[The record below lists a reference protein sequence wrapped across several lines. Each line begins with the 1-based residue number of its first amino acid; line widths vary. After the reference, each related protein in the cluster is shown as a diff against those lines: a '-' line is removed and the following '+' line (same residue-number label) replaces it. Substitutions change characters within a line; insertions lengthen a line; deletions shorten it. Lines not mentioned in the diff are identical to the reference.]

1 MATRLEKLM
10 FRIGVKD
17 DASDPVGKLQKA
29 LRSTSRMSK
38 QAWGQ
43 LAGGAMTAAGAGLAL
58 EGMVSPAL
66 DLNRALADVSSLDV
80 DAKGLKLLDA
90 TAKQYAMSYGGTAAE
105 FVASSY
111 AIQSGIAGLDAS
123 QLADFTRASNVLA
136 KATKADAATMTNYAG
151 TMYGIFKQQAD
162 AQGKSSWIEDVAG
175 KSAYAIQIFKTSGT
189 EMSAAFTALGANAT
203 SSGIKLEEQ
212 MAILGKLQATM
223 SGSEAGTK
231 YKAFLA
237 GVGQAQKELGLKFTD
252 GQGRMLPVLQILD
265 KLKKKY
271 GALDVLADS
280 DLIKKAFGSDEAVS
294 MLKLLIQDTGGLADN
309 IKALEDIKGMG
320 KAEAMARKMVDPFHK
335 LNAALNTVSAAWWQ
349 KLLPP
354 VNDAVEV
361 FNRFM
366 GKVLWFIDT
375 FPNITRQLGYAVLAF
390 SGLAIV
396 GGAWNVVMG
405 LSKLGILGLFNP
417 IKKLVNLFKKTGGI
431 ILKLKGPLMAIGG
444 WAKGG
449 LGTLLNLFGK
459 LFGPAGRLAF
469 LFAQLRLRLS
479 LVASLIM
486 QKGAVAFTKLGSL
499 LLTAARGFWAM
510 SAALLANPVF
520 WIVAGVIVLIA
531 AVAGLIIYWDELK
544 AAFGDTW
551 WGQAIIQ
558 IVQDIC
564 NWWDRLTKAFSS
576 GSWSGVF
583 IELINA
589 VTAPL
594 RKFLELVGWALEKV
608 GLIDSDSSFYAMT
621 KPLDEKTFETV
632 GKLAGGT
639 DYLSGMPGTY
649 VPVGAGYAAAVH
661 PEATPPGGSLFRFQ
675 TPDYTAGMPG
685 TYASTVGQASPERA
699 GIPAL
704 NAPRTLDVPRG
715 GLMSAVTNATTN
727 NTQNKNRSITIGTA
741 NFTLTDGKTVE
752 DIAEEFGLAMP

>member
-17 DASDPVGKLQKA
+17 DASGPVGKLQKA

-175 KSAYAIQIFKTSGT
+175 KSAYAIQIFKTNGT

-252 GQGRMLPVLQILD
+252 GQGHMLPVLQILD

-271 GALDVLADS
+271 GSLKVLADS

-294 MLKLLIQDTGGLADN
+294 MLKLLIQDTGGLATN

-375 FPNITRQLGYAVLAF
+375 FPNITRQLGYLTLLVTGVAGLRGIFGVLA
-390 SGLAIV
+390 
-396 GGAWNVVMG
+396 G

-417 IKKLVNLFKKTGGI
+417 LRGGWKFLKKFKGG

-499 LLTAARGFWAM
+499 LLTVARGFWAM

-576 GSWSGVF
+576 GSWFSVF

-594 RKFLELVGWALEKV
+594 RKFLDLVGWALEKV

-632 GKLAGGT
+632 DKLAGGT

-649 VPVGAGYAAAVH
+649 AFAGPP
-661 PEATPPGGSLFRFQ
+661 PESGS
-675 TPDYTAGMPG
+675 
-685 TYASTVGQASPERA
+685 
-699 GIPAL
+699 IPAL

-715 GLMSAVTNATTN
+715 GLMSTVTNATTN

>member
-1 MATRLEKLM
+1 MATKLEKLM

-17 DASDPVGKLQKA
+17 DASGPVGKLQKA

-43 LAGGAMTAAGAGLAL
+43 LAGGAMTVAGAGLAL

-280 DLIKKAFGSDEAVS
+280 DLIKKAFGFGRGRIHAQAAHTGHGRAGRQHQGAGRHQGHGEGGGYGPEDGRSLPQAERRAQHGVGGMVAEAPPARERCGRGFQPLHGQGAVVHRHLPEHHAPAWVS
-294 MLKLLIQDTGGLADN
+294 SRLSVSLVRRGVRGLFNVVAGLA
-309 IKALEDIKGMG
+309 
-320 KAEAMARKMVDPFHK
+320 
-335 LNAALNTVSAAWWQ
+335 
-349 KLLPP
+349 
-354 VNDAVEV
+354 
-361 FNRFM
+361 
-366 GKVLWFIDT
+366 
-375 FPNITRQLGYAVLAF
+375 
-390 SGLAIV
+390 
-396 GGAWNVVMG
+396 
-405 LSKLGILGLFNP
+405 KLGVLGLFNP
-417 IKKLVNLFKKTGGI
+417 FSKLIGFLFGTKAAGTGAAGGVGGLVNIFGALKKAWLLFNSAILGTPVGWILIGLIAVIAALAINWEDFKK
-431 ILKLKGPLMAIGG
+431 
-444 WAKGG
+444 
-449 LGTLLNLFGK
+449 N
-459 LFGPAGRLAF
+459 
-469 LFAQLRLRLS
+469 
-479 LVASLIM
+479 
-486 QKGAVAFTKLGSL
+486 
-499 LLTAARGFWAM
+499 
-510 SAALLANPVF
+510 
-520 WIVAGVIVLIA
+520 
-531 AVAGLIIYWDELK
+531 
-544 AAFGDTW
+544 FGDTAF
-551 WGQAIIQ
+551 GSAVIQ
-558 IVQDIC
+558 MVQDVC
-564 NWWDRLTKAFSS
+564 AWWDRLTNAFSERKLVRRS
-576 GSWSGVF
+576 SLR
-583 IELINA
+583 LINA

-632 GKLAGGT
+632 GKLAGSLERRLP
-639 DYLSGMPGTY
+639 DYLSGCREPIPRFPKDTPRRRSSRPREGLVLSSGGTRRLHD
-649 VPVGAGYAAAVH
+649 AG
-661 PEATPPGGSLFRFQ
+661 TLGFRRLS
-675 TPDYTAGMPG
+675 PDT
-685 TYASTVGQASPERA
+685 
-699 GIPAL
+699 GIPQL
-704 NAPRTLDVPRG
+704 VPLSRG
-715 GLMSAVTNATTN
+715 CSTGAY
-727 NTQNKNRSITIGTA
+727 
-741 NFTLTDGKTVE
+741 
-752 DIAEEFGLAMP
+752 

>member
-1 MATRLEKLM
+1 MATKLEKLM

-17 DASDPVGKLQKA
+17 DASGPVGKLQKA

-271 GALDVLADS
+271 GSLDVLADS

-375 FPNITRQLGYAVLAF
+375 FPNITRQLGYLTLLVTGVAGLRGIFGVLA
-390 SGLAIV
+390 
-396 GGAWNVVMG
+396 G

-417 IKKLVNLFKKTGGI
+417 LRGGWTFLKKFKSG

-444 WAKGG
+444 WAKG
-449 LGTLLNLFGK
+449 
-459 LFGPAGRLAF
+459 AW
-469 LFAQLRLRLS
+469 
-479 LVASLIM
+479 V
-486 QKGAVAFTKLGSL
+486 
-499 LLTAARGFWAM
+499 
-510 SAALLANPVF
+510 
-520 WIVAGVIVLIA
+520 
-531 AVAGLIIYWDELK
+531 
-544 AAFGDTW
+544 
-551 WGQAIIQ
+551 
-558 IVQDIC
+558 
-564 NWWDRLTKAFSS
+564 
-576 GSWSGVF
+576 
-583 IELINA
+583 
-589 VTAPL
+589 
-594 RKFLELVGWALEKV
+594 
-608 GLIDSDSSFYAMT
+608 
-621 KPLDEKTFETV
+621 
-632 GKLAGGT
+632 
-639 DYLSGMPGTY
+639 
-649 VPVGAGYAAAVH
+649 
-661 PEATPPGGSLFRFQ
+661 
-675 TPDYTAGMPG
+675 
-685 TYASTVGQASPERA
+685 
-699 GIPAL
+699 
-704 NAPRTLDVPRG
+704 
-715 GLMSAVTNATTN
+715 
-727 NTQNKNRSITIGTA
+727 RS
-741 NFTLTDGKTVE
+741 
-752 DIAEEFGLAMP
+752 

>member
-17 DASDPVGKLQKA
+17 DASGPVGKLQKA

-90 TAKQYAMSYGGTAAE
+90 MAKQYAMSYGGTAAE

-111 AIQSGIAGLDAS
+111 AIQSGISGLDAS

-151 TMYGIFKQQAD
+151 TMYGIFKRQAD
-162 AQGKSSWIEDVAG
+162 AQGKSAWIEDMAG

-203 SSGIKLEEQ
+203 SAGIKLEEQ

-271 GALDVLADS
+271 GSLDVLADS

-294 MLKLLIQDTGGLADN
+294 MLKLLIQDTGGLATN

-335 LNAALNTVSAAWWQ
+335 LNAALNTVAAAWWQ

-354 VNDAVEV
+354 VNDAVEA

-449 LGTLLNLFGK
+449 LGTLLNLF
-459 LFGPAGRLAF
+459 
-469 LFAQLRLRLS
+469 AQLRLRLS
-479 LVASLIM
+479 LVASLVM

-499 LLTAARGFWAM
+499 LLTVARGFWAM
-510 SAALLANPVF
+510 SAAMLTNPVF
-520 WIVAGVIVLIA
+520 WIVAGVVVLIA

-594 RKFLELVGWALEKV
+594 RKFLDLVGWALEKV

-649 VPVGAGYAAAVH
+649 AFAGPP
-661 PEATPPGGSLFRFQ
+661 PESGS
-675 TPDYTAGMPG
+675 
-685 TYASTVGQASPERA
+685 
-699 GIPAL
+699 IPTL

-715 GLMSAVTNATTN
+715 GLMSTVTNATTN

-752 DIAEEFGLAMP
+752 DVAEEFGLSIP

>member
-1 MATRLEKLM
+1 MATKLEKLM

-17 DASDPVGKLQKA
+17 DASGPVGKLQKA

-375 FPNITRQLGYAVLAF
+375 FPNITRQLGYIALTVSLSAVAF
-390 SGLAIV
+390 GLFNVVAGLA
-396 GGAWNVVMG
+396 
-405 LSKLGILGLFNP
+405 KLGVLGLFNP
-417 IKKLVNLFKKTGGI
+417 FSKLIGFLFGTKAAGTGAAGGVGGLVNIFGALKKAWLLFNSAILGTPVGWILIGLIAVIAALAINWEDFKK
-431 ILKLKGPLMAIGG
+431 
-444 WAKGG
+444 
-449 LGTLLNLFGK
+449 N
-459 LFGPAGRLAF
+459 
-469 LFAQLRLRLS
+469 
-479 LVASLIM
+479 
-486 QKGAVAFTKLGSL
+486 
-499 LLTAARGFWAM
+499 
-510 SAALLANPVF
+510 
-520 WIVAGVIVLIA
+520 
-531 AVAGLIIYWDELK
+531 
-544 AAFGDTW
+544 FGDTAF
-551 WGQAIIQ
+551 GSAVIQ
-558 IVQDIC
+558 MVQDVC
-564 NWWDRLTKAFSS
+564 AWWDRLTNAFSE
-576 GSWSGVF
+576 GSWSKIF
-583 IELINA
+583 IEIINA

-608 GLIDSDSSFYAMT
+608 GLIDKDSSFYGMT
-621 KPLDEKTFETV
+621 KPLDEKAFETV
-632 GKLAGGT
+632 GKVAGGLEMQT
-639 DYLSGMPGTY
+639 PDYLSGMPGTY
-649 VPVGAGYAAAVH
+649 SLLPQGY
-661 PEATPPGGSLFRFQ
+661 TPPEKPKTTGGTHSWFRMQ
-675 TPDYTAGMPG
+675 TPDYTMGVPSGSA
-685 TYASTVGQASPERA
+685 ALSPDR
-699 GIPAL
+699 GIPQKLVPTFQGMQYGSGLTATAGVLNRQGQTPAPSPAIASL

-715 GLMSAVTNATTN
+715 GLMSTVTSATTN

>member
-1 MATRLEKLM
+1 MATKLEKLM

-17 DASDPVGKLQKA
+17 DASGPVGKLQKA

-280 DLIKKAFGSDEAVS
+280 DLIKKAFGSDEAV
-294 MLKLLIQDTGGLADN
+294 D
-309 IKALEDIKGMG
+309 
-320 KAEAMARKMVDPFHK
+320 RK
-335 LNAALNTVSAAWWQ
+335 S
-349 KLLPP
+349 
-354 VNDAVEV
+354 
-361 FNRFM
+361 
-366 GKVLWFIDT
+366 
-375 FPNITRQLGYAVLAF
+375 
-390 SGLAIV
+390 
-396 GGAWNVVMG
+396 VV
-405 LSKLGILGLFNP
+405 
-417 IKKLVNLFKKTGGI
+417 
-431 ILKLKGPLMAIGG
+431 
-444 WAKGG
+444 
-449 LGTLLNLFGK
+449 
-459 LFGPAGRLAF
+459 
-469 LFAQLRLRLS
+469 
-479 LVASLIM
+479 
-486 QKGAVAFTKLGSL
+486 
-499 LLTAARGFWAM
+499 
-510 SAALLANPVF
+510 
-520 WIVAGVIVLIA
+520 
-531 AVAGLIIYWDELK
+531 
-544 AAFGDTW
+544 
-551 WGQAIIQ
+551 
-558 IVQDIC
+558 
-564 NWWDRLTKAFSS
+564 
-576 GSWSGVF
+576 
-583 IELINA
+583 
-589 VTAPL
+589 
-594 RKFLELVGWALEKV
+594 
-608 GLIDSDSSFYAMT
+608 
-621 KPLDEKTFETV
+621 
-632 GKLAGGT
+632 
-639 DYLSGMPGTY
+639 
-649 VPVGAGYAAAVH
+649 
-661 PEATPPGGSLFRFQ
+661 
-675 TPDYTAGMPG
+675 
-685 TYASTVGQASPERA
+685 
-699 GIPAL
+699 
-704 NAPRTLDVPRG
+704 
-715 GLMSAVTNATTN
+715 
-727 NTQNKNRSITIGTA
+727 
-741 NFTLTDGKTVE
+741 
-752 DIAEEFGLAMP
+752 

>member
-1 MATRLEKLM
+1 MATKLEKLM

-17 DASDPVGKLQKA
+17 DASGPVGKLQKA

-280 DLIKKAFGSDEAVS
+280 DLIKKAVGSDEAVS

-375 FPNITRQLGYAVLAF
+375 FPNITRQLGYIALTVSLSAVAF
-390 SGLAIV
+390 GLFNVVAGLA
-396 GGAWNVVMG
+396 
-405 LSKLGILGLFNP
+405 KLGVLGLFNP
-417 IKKLVNLFKKTGGI
+417 FSKLIGFLFGTKAAGTGAAGGVGGLVNIFGALKKAWLLFNSAILGTPVGWILIGLIAVIAALAINWEDFKK
-431 ILKLKGPLMAIGG
+431 
-444 WAKGG
+444 
-449 LGTLLNLFGK
+449 N
-459 LFGPAGRLAF
+459 
-469 LFAQLRLRLS
+469 
-479 LVASLIM
+479 
-486 QKGAVAFTKLGSL
+486 
-499 LLTAARGFWAM
+499 
-510 SAALLANPVF
+510 
-520 WIVAGVIVLIA
+520 
-531 AVAGLIIYWDELK
+531 
-544 AAFGDTW
+544 FGDTAF
-551 WGQAIIQ
+551 GSAVIQ
-558 IVQDIC
+558 MVQDVC
-564 NWWDRLTKAFSS
+564 AWWDRLTNAFSE
-576 GSWSGVF
+576 GSWSKIF
-583 IELINA
+583 IEIINA

-608 GLIDSDSSFYAMT
+608 GLIDKDSSFYGMT
-621 KPLDEKTFETV
+621 KPLDEKAFETV
-632 GKLAGGT
+632 GKVAGGLEMQT
-639 DYLSGMPGTY
+639 PDYLSGMPGTY
-649 VPVGAGYAAAVH
+649 SLLPQGY
-661 PEATPPGGSLFRFQ
+661 TPPEKPKTTGGTHSWFRMQ
-675 TPDYTAGMPG
+675 TPDYTMGVPSGSA
-685 TYASTVGQASPERA
+685 ALSPDR
-699 GIPAL
+699 GIPQKLVPTFQGMQYGSGLTATAGVLNRQGQTPAPSPAIASL

-715 GLMSAVTNATTN
+715 GIM
-727 NTQNKNRSITIGTA
+727 RSITNTTNSNTNNQNQTVNIGSQ
-741 NFTLTDGKTVE
+741 NFTIEGEIKDEKLREYIELG
-752 DIAEEFGLAMP
+752 IM

>member
-1 MATRLEKLM
+1 MATKLEKLM

-17 DASDPVGKLQKA
+17 DASGPVGKLQKA

-375 FPNITRQLGYAVLAF
+375 FPNITRQLGYVALTVSLSAVAF
-390 SGLAIV
+390 GLFNVVAGLA
-396 GGAWNVVMG
+396 
-405 LSKLGILGLFNP
+405 KLGVLGLFNP
-417 IKKLVNLFKKTGGI
+417 FSKLIGFLFGTKAAGTGAAGGVGGLVNIFGALKKAWLLFNSAILGTPVGWILIGLIAVIAALAINWEDFKK
-431 ILKLKGPLMAIGG
+431 
-444 WAKGG
+444 
-449 LGTLLNLFGK
+449 N
-459 LFGPAGRLAF
+459 
-469 LFAQLRLRLS
+469 
-479 LVASLIM
+479 
-486 QKGAVAFTKLGSL
+486 
-499 LLTAARGFWAM
+499 
-510 SAALLANPVF
+510 
-520 WIVAGVIVLIA
+520 
-531 AVAGLIIYWDELK
+531 
-544 AAFGDTW
+544 FGDTAF
-551 WGQAIIQ
+551 GSAVIQ
-558 IVQDIC
+558 MVQDVC
-564 NWWDRLTKAFSS
+564 AWWDRLTNAFSE
-576 GSWSGVF
+576 GSWSKIF
-583 IELINA
+583 IEIINA

-608 GLIDSDSSFYAMT
+608 GLIDKDSSFYGMT
-621 KPLDEKTFETV
+621 KPLDEKAFETV
-632 GKLAGGT
+632 GKVAGGLEMQT
-639 DYLSGMPGTY
+639 PDYLSGMPGTY
-649 VPVGAGYAAAVH
+649 SPLPQGY
-661 PEATPPGGSLFRFQ
+661 TPPEKPKTTGGTHSWFRMQ
-675 TPDYTAGMPG
+675 TPDYTMGVPSGSA
-685 TYASTVGQASPERA
+685 ALSPDR
-699 GIPAL
+699 GIPQKLVHTFQGMQYGSGLTTTAGVLNRQGQTPAPSPAIASL

-715 GLMSAVTNATTN
+715 GIM
-727 NTQNKNRSITIGTA
+727 RSITNTTNSNTNNQNQTVNIGSQ
-741 NFTLTDGKTVE
+741 NFTIEGEIKDEKLREYIELG
-752 DIAEEFGLAMP
+752 IM

>member
-1 MATRLEKLM
+1 
-10 FRIGVKD
+10 
-17 DASDPVGKLQKA
+17 
-29 LRSTSRMSK
+29 
-38 QAWGQ
+38 
-43 LAGGAMTAAGAGLAL
+43 
-58 EGMVSPAL
+58 
-66 DLNRALADVSSLDV
+66 
-80 DAKGLKLLDA
+80 
-90 TAKQYAMSYGGTAAE
+90 
-105 FVASSY
+105 
-111 AIQSGIAGLDAS
+111 
-123 QLADFTRASNVLA
+123 
-136 KATKADAATMTNYAG
+136 
-151 TMYGIFKQQAD
+151 
-162 AQGKSSWIEDVAG
+162 
-175 KSAYAIQIFKTSGT
+175 
-189 EMSAAFTALGANAT
+189 
-203 SSGIKLEEQ
+203 
-212 MAILGKLQATM
+212 
-223 SGSEAGTK
+223 
-231 YKAFLA
+231 
-237 GVGQAQKELGLKFTD
+237 
-252 GQGRMLPVLQILD
+252 
-265 KLKKKY
+265 
-271 GALDVLADS
+271 
-280 DLIKKAFGSDEAVS
+280 
-294 MLKLLIQDTGGLADN
+294 
-309 IKALEDIKGMG
+309 
-320 KAEAMARKMVDPFHK
+320 
-335 LNAALNTVSAAWWQ
+335 
-349 KLLPP
+349 
-354 VNDAVEV
+354 
-361 FNRFM
+361 
-366 GKVLWFIDT
+366 
-375 FPNITRQLGYAVLAF
+375 
-390 SGLAIV
+390 
-396 GGAWNVVMG
+396 
-405 LSKLGILGLFNP
+405 
-417 IKKLVNLFKKTGGI
+417 
-431 ILKLKGPLMAIGG
+431 MAIGG

-469 LFAQLRLRLS
+469 LFAQIRLRLS

-558 IVQDIC
+558 VVQDIC

-608 GLIDSDSSFYAMT
+608 GLIDSGSSFYAMT

-649 VPVGAGYAAAVH
+649 VPVGAGYAAAVR

>member
-1 MATRLEKLM
+1 
-10 FRIGVKD
+10 
-17 DASDPVGKLQKA
+17 
-29 LRSTSRMSK
+29 
-38 QAWGQ
+38 
-43 LAGGAMTAAGAGLAL
+43 
-58 EGMVSPAL
+58 
-66 DLNRALADVSSLDV
+66 
-80 DAKGLKLLDA
+80 
-90 TAKQYAMSYGGTAAE
+90 
-105 FVASSY
+105 
-111 AIQSGIAGLDAS
+111 
-123 QLADFTRASNVLA
+123 
-136 KATKADAATMTNYAG
+136 
-151 TMYGIFKQQAD
+151 
-162 AQGKSSWIEDVAG
+162 
-175 KSAYAIQIFKTSGT
+175 
-189 EMSAAFTALGANAT
+189 
-203 SSGIKLEEQ
+203 
-212 MAILGKLQATM
+212 
-223 SGSEAGTK
+223 
-231 YKAFLA
+231 
-237 GVGQAQKELGLKFTD
+237 
-252 GQGRMLPVLQILD
+252 
-265 KLKKKY
+265 
-271 GALDVLADS
+271 
-280 DLIKKAFGSDEAVS
+280 

-715 GLMSAVTNATTN
+715 GLMSTVTSATTN

>member
-1 MATRLEKLM
+1 MLEKLM
-10 FRIGVKD
+10 FWISVKD
-17 DASDPVGKLQKA
+17 DASGPVGKLQKA
-29 LRSTSRMSK
+29 LRSTSRLSK

-80 DAKGLKLLDA
+80 DPKGLKLLDA
-90 TAKQYAMSYGGTAAE
+90 TAKQYAMSYGGSAAE

-136 KATKADAATMTNYAG
+136 RATKADAATMTNYAG
-151 TMYGIFKQQAD
+151 TMYGIFRQQAD
-162 AQGKSSWIEDVAG
+162 AQGKSAWIEDLAG

-271 GALDVLADS
+271 GSLDVLADS

-309 IKALEDIKGMG
+309 IKALEDIQGMG

-335 LNAALNTVSAAWWQ
+335 LNAALNTVAAAWWQ

-354 VNDAVEV
+354 VNDAVEA

-366 GKVLWFIDT
+366 GKVLWFVDT
-375 FPNITRQLGYAVLAF
+375 FPNITRQLGYVALTVSLSAVAF
-390 SGLAIV
+390 GLFNVVAGLA
-396 GGAWNVVMG
+396 
-405 LSKLGILGLFNP
+405 KLGVLGLFNP
-417 IKKLVNLFKKTGGI
+417 FSKLIGFLFGTKAAGAGAAGGVGGLVKIFGVLKKVWLLFNSAILGTPVGWVLIGLIAIIAALAINWEDFKK
-431 ILKLKGPLMAIGG
+431 
-444 WAKGG
+444 
-449 LGTLLNLFGK
+449 N
-459 LFGPAGRLAF
+459 
-469 LFAQLRLRLS
+469 
-479 LVASLIM
+479 
-486 QKGAVAFTKLGSL
+486 
-499 LLTAARGFWAM
+499 
-510 SAALLANPVF
+510 
-520 WIVAGVIVLIA
+520 
-531 AVAGLIIYWDELK
+531 
-544 AAFGDTW
+544 FGDTAF
-551 WGQAIIQ
+551 GSAVIQ
-558 IVQDIC
+558 MVQDIC
-564 NWWDRLTKAFSS
+564 TWWDRLTKAFSE
-576 GSWSGVF
+576 GSWSKIF
-583 IELINA
+583 IEIINA

-608 GLIDSDSSFYAMT
+608 GLIDKDSSFYGMT

-632 GKLAGGT
+632 GKAAGGLQMQMP

-649 VPVGAGYAAAVH
+649 AFAG
-661 PEATPPGGSLFRFQ
+661 TPQESG
-675 TPDYTAGMPG
+675 
-685 TYASTVGQASPERA
+685 

-715 GLMSAVTNATTN
+715 GIMKSVTNATTN
-727 NTQNKNRSITIGTA
+727 NTQSRNRSVSIATA
-741 NFTLTDGKTVE
+741 HFNMTDGMTVA
-752 DIAEEFGLAMP
+752 DVAEEFSLAMPG

>member
-17 DASDPVGKLQKA
+17 DASGPVGKLQKA

-162 AQGKSSWIEDVAG
+162 AQGKPSWIEDVAG

-271 GALDVLADS
+271 GSLDVLADS

-375 FPNITRQLGYAVLAF
+375 FPNITRQLGYVALTVSLSAVAF
-390 SGLAIV
+390 GLFNVVAGLA
-396 GGAWNVVMG
+396 
-405 LSKLGILGLFNP
+405 KLGVLGLFNP
-417 IKKLVNLFKKTGGI
+417 FSKLIGFLFGTKAAGTGAAGGVGGLVNIFGVLKKAWLLFNSAILGTPVGWVLIGLIAVIAALAINWEDFKK
-431 ILKLKGPLMAIGG
+431 
-444 WAKGG
+444 
-449 LGTLLNLFGK
+449 N
-459 LFGPAGRLAF
+459 
-469 LFAQLRLRLS
+469 
-479 LVASLIM
+479 
-486 QKGAVAFTKLGSL
+486 
-499 LLTAARGFWAM
+499 
-510 SAALLANPVF
+510 
-520 WIVAGVIVLIA
+520 
-531 AVAGLIIYWDELK
+531 
-544 AAFGDTW
+544 FGDTAF
-551 WGQAIIQ
+551 GSAVIQ
-558 IVQDIC
+558 MVQDVC
-564 NWWDRLTKAFSS
+564 AWWDRLTNAFSE
-576 GSWSGVF
+576 GSWSKIF
-583 IELINA
+583 IEIINA

-608 GLIDSDSSFYAMT
+608 GLIDKDSSFYGMT
-621 KPLDEKTFETV
+621 TPMDEKTFETV
-632 GKLAGGT
+632 SRTGGAT

-649 VPVGAGYAAAVH
+649 APLPQGY
-661 PEATPPGGSLFRFQ
+661 TPPEKPKATGGTHSWFRMQ
-675 TPDYTAGMPG
+675 TPDYTMGVPSGSA
-685 TYASTVGQASPERA
+685 ALSPDR
-699 GIPAL
+699 GIPQKLVPTFQGMQYGSGLTATAGVLNRQGQTPAPSPAIASL

-715 GLMSAVTNATTN
+715 GIM
-727 NTQNKNRSITIGTA
+727 RSITNTTNSNTNNQNQTVNIGSQ
-741 NFTLTDGKTVE
+741 NFTIEGEIKDEKLREYIELG
-752 DIAEEFGLAMP
+752 MM